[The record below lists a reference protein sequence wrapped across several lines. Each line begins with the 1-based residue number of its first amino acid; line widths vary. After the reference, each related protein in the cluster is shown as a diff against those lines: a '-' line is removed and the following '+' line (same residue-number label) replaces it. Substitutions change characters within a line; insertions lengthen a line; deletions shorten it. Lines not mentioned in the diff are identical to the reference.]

1 MFAFNGVRMFNL
13 RDQIEFELKRSPK
26 LDGILLLCDSDI
38 TDIIFDKIS
47 DKQADNLLIKYTAD
61 LLYVMETVK
70 NASIPIAITSPIG
83 ALLEG
88 PIGKQNIY
96 RNLILLLI
104 IISQFLSICVN
115 FSQLLYVLST
125 VFLTVVYP
133 CLFMYISSSLS
144 FSLSISLPHPH
155 PNPLSYPHP
164 HPHPHPDLK
173 TKPHPDSHSD
183 SHPHSHYCVRPI
195 GAPD

>member
-13 RDQIEFELKRSPK
+13 RDQIDFELKRSPK

-47 DKQADNLLIKYTAD
+47 EKQADNLLIKYTAD
-61 LLYVMETVK
+61 LLYVIETVK

-88 PIGKQNIY
+88 PIGNQNIS
-96 RNLILLLI
+96 RNLTLLLI
-104 IISQFLSICVN
+104 IISQFLSISVS

-125 VFLTVVYP
+125 AFLTVVYP
-133 CLFMYISSSLS
+133 CLFACISLFLSLVLS
-144 FSLSISLPHPH
+144 VYSPDYFSLSLSL
-155 PNPLSYPHP
+155 
-164 HPHPHPDLK
+164 
-173 TKPHPDSHSD
+173 
-183 SHPHSHYCVRPI
+183 
-195 GAPD
+195 

>member
-47 DKQADNLLIKYTAD
+47 EKQADNLLIKYTAD
-61 LLYVMETVK
+61 LLYVIETVK

-88 PIGKQNIY
+88 PIGNQNIS
-96 RNLILLLI
+96 RNLTLLLI
-104 IISQFLSICVN
+104 IISQFLSISVS

-125 VFLTVVYP
+125 AFLTVVYP
-133 CLFMYISSSLS
+133 YLFACISLFLSLVLS
-144 FSLSISLPHPH
+144 VYSPDYFSLSLSL
-155 PNPLSYPHP
+155 
-164 HPHPHPDLK
+164 
-173 TKPHPDSHSD
+173 
-183 SHPHSHYCVRPI
+183 
-195 GAPD
+195 